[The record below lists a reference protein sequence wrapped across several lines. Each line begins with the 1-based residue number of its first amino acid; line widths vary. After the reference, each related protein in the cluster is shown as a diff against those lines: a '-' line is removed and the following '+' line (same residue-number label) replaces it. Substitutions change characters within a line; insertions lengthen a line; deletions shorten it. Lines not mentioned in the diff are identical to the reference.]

1 MVKDAFG
8 EALGGFKRW
17 LREADKPDADTEL
30 VVLGEARLLL
40 DLMRDYLDIAGPAEL
55 TPDDLREIL
64 LRVYPRKVVVLPG
77 EEIDLTI
84 QVARALVAYLGD
96 TRVVPEEAVRAL
108 EHELDDIAP
117 QFADAVMNPLNW
129 TPSKDFA
136 KAMAEAGIDT
146 TDRSAVTSFIESYN
160 EGLDRNLYELYS
172 EDDDLDVPDLDVPD
186 IDVPDINVK
195 EAFGLP
201 DEMPPMRVLADAELA
216 AQARQVPVIAQ
227 LRALAE
233 WLGEG
238 GEGRGVDEDGDLDA
252 SDAAAAAAAA
262 GVDATRFPYLWDLAL
277 EAEFAEFGEDE
288 TQVIPGDTAL
298 DWATADDEDVL
309 DTWQLLLGAVMA
321 RTLEVAASLDPDR
334 ASDLDFFGHGAG
346 LLVMLFMGRAQG
358 VPVAEVSEIIEGA
371 TTEQLPPAM
380 RAKAWQSWVRAHG
393 DVAKLL
399 FDQLTS
405 IGAVRLTEGEEGEL
419 AWLTPLG
426 LSAMRT
432 QFVQAGVD
440 IPVLPPTEKL
450 TAEELIAMA
459 EGASEEEFNAEA
471 AAWSAHRT
479 PESAARDLLAV
490 AAVADGA
497 SRLLAVAVT
506 TELGAAAGP
515 AWQAALGDP
524 TLRGYAKTALARL
537 DGDDIPGDLAL
548 EDLAGML
555 ADTLAAEGWDDT
567 GEDAGHDPAE
577 LANLLGEV
585 IPPGQE
591 QIAFETMARLPHGQV
606 AAVLTVIG
614 RHHPDKKIAKAA
626 RKAAYK
632 ATSRQAAVRR

>member
-1 MVKDAFG
+1 MAKDAFG
-8 EALGGFKRW
+8 EALDGFKQW
-17 LREADKPDADTEL
+17 LREADKPSADTEI
-30 VVLGEARLLL
+30 VVVGEARLLL
-40 DLMRDYLDIAGPAEL
+40 DLMRNYLDIAGPAEL

-64 LRVYPRKVVVLPG
+64 LQIYPRKVVVLPG

-84 QVARALVAYLGD
+84 QVARALVAYLSD
-96 TRVVPEEAVRAL
+96 TRVVPETTVRAL

-146 TDRSAVTSFIESYN
+146 TDRSAVASFIESYN
-160 EGLDRNLYELYS
+160 EGLDRNLYELYN
-172 EDDDLDVPDLDVPD
+172 EDDDF
-186 IDVPDINVK
+186 DVPDINLK

-201 DEMPPMRVLADAELA
+201 DEMPPMRVLADVELA
-216 AQARQVPVIAQ
+216 AQARQAPVIAQ

-238 GEGRGVDEDGDLDA
+238 GEGREIDEDGDLGA

-262 GVDATRFPYLWDLAL
+262 GVDVTQFPYLWDLAL

-288 TQVIPGDTAL
+288 GQVVPGDTAL
-298 DWATADDEDVL
+298 GWATADNENVL

-321 RTLEVAASLDPDR
+321 RTLEVAASLDPHR
-334 ASDLDFFGHGAG
+334 SSNLDFFGHGAG
-346 LLVMLFMGRAQG
+346 LVVMLFMGKAQG
-358 VPVAEVSEIIEGA
+358 VPVAEISEIIEGA
-371 TTEQLPPAM
+371 ATEELPPAM
-380 RAKAWQSWVRAHG
+380 RTKAWQSWVGAHG

-399 FDQLTS
+399 LDELAS

-419 AWLTPLG
+419 ARLTPLG

-440 IPVLPPTEKL
+440 IPLLPPAEKL

-471 AAWSAHRT
+471 AAWFAHRT

-490 AAVADGA
+490 GAVADGA

-515 AWQAALGDP
+515 AWQAALSDP

-548 EDLAGML
+548 EDVAWILT
-555 ADTLAAEGWDDT
+555 DTLAAEGWDDT

-577 LANLLGEV
+577 LAALLGEAV
-585 IPPGQE
+585 PPGQE
-591 QIAFETMARLPHGQV
+591 QIAFETMARLPHGQA

-614 RHHPDKKIAKAA
+614 RHHPDKKVAKAA

-632 ATSRQAAVRR
+632 ATSRQAAVRT